1 MTPFLSPL
9 ATDQGFVFLLFQR
22 AGRAYKQAGNLR
34 RITVRKKDK
43 TIGGNRTRVL
53 PNANGGGWE
62 LRAKHLFISHQRDR
76 ERGGMGTCRT
86 PPPPSRQRI
95 PQECRETQQK
105 ETSSGAHHEAGLSNT
120 GLVPG
125 VALLVDLQ
133 CTTKDCMLSD
143 ATQVLSACESKA
155 KSLKSGSAGSGD
167 ALIPMP
173 SFPVRSPA

>member
-86 PPPPSRQRI
+86 APPPLQATNSARMQ
-95 PQECRETQQK
+95 
-105 ETSSGAHHEAGLSNT
+105 GNT
-120 GLVPG
+120 AERNVF
-125 VALLVDLQ
+125 
-133 CTTKDCMLSD
+133 
-143 ATQVLSACESKA
+143 
-155 KSLKSGSAGSGD
+155 GSASRGRAFQHRTCARCRLTCRFTMYHQGLHVIRRNAGVVCMRVQS
-167 ALIPMP
+167 
-173 SFPVRSPA
+173 